1 LEQKNKYRG
10 GTGFLAVIAMMS
22 KNVYLTRWFFA
33 VFAAVILLY
42 IMAYSNPQ
50 LEFVANVV
58 LASLFGLTM
67 VDALLVF
74 SNANPITIERKVNNR
89 LNLGDTNPIHLKVTN
104 NTGQVVN
111 LTIVEGYPHE
121 MQDRSSEFLTLLKPH
136 GTETFD
142 YIFIPTRRGEYQFN
156 DVFVIMRS
164 MFFLASRRID
174 ISLEQT
180 VHVYPSVLQMKKYEL
195 LVFQQQKTS
204 IGIKKIRRLGNNSE
218 FEQIKNYVQ
227 GDELKTINW
236 KATSRRNELM
246 VNQYQEEKSQNIY
259 CIIDKSRSMQMEFEG
274 LSMLD
279 YSINAALVFSNIAL
293 KKGDKA
299 GLITYSDKMGTMLA
313 ADKSGGQ
320 MRRIHEALYN
330 QRTQYKEGNYELLYQ
345 SVRRTVKSRSLLVL
359 FTNFETEFAMRR
371 AIPMLRR
378 LNQKHVLVV
387 VFFEN
392 SELQELAFQPSTSIQ
407 EVYQA
412 TVAERMISI
421 KSKIAQELR
430 QNGIQTVLTLPDEL
444 SINTINKY
452 LELKAKGAI

>member
-1 LEQKNKYRG
+1 MY
-10 GTGFLAVIAMMS
+10 V
-22 KNVYLTRWFFA
+22 V
-33 VFAAVILLY
+33 
-42 IMAYSNPQ
+42 AYSIPS
-50 LEFVANVV
+50 FMFIANVV

-67 VDALLVF
+67 LDVLLVF
-74 SNANPITIERKVNNR
+74 SNRNPISVERKVVNR
-89 LNLGDTNPIHLKVTN
+89 LNLGDENPVHLTVIN
-104 NTGQVVN
+104 NTAQPIN
-111 LTIVEGYPHE
+111 FSLIEGYPVE
-121 MQDRSSEFLTLLKPH
+121 MQDRSTVMKGILGPNAAK
-136 GTETFD
+136 TFD
-142 YIFIPTRRGEYQFN
+142 YSFVPKRRGEYEFR
-156 DVFVIMRS
+156 DVFLILRS
-164 MFFLASRRID
+164 MFFLASRRIELPMKEM
-174 ISLEQT
+174 I
-180 VHVYPSVLQMKKYEL
+180 HVYPSVVQMKKYEL

-204 IGIKKIRRLGNNSE
+204 LGIKKIRRLGNNSE

-246 VNQYQEEKSQNIY
+246 VNQYQEEKSQSIY
-259 CIIDKSRSMQMEFEG
+259 CIIDKSRNMQMEFEG

-279 YSINAALVFSNIAL
+279 YSINSTLVFSNIAL

-299 GLITYSDKMGTMLA
+299 GLITYSDKIGTMLA
-313 ADKSGGQ
+313 AERSGGQ

-345 SVRRTVKSRSLLVL
+345 SIRRTVKSRSLLVL
-359 FTNFETEFAMRR
+359 FTNFETEFSMRR

-392 SELQELAFQPSTSIQ
+392 SDLQQLAYRPSTTIQ

-412 TVAERMISI
+412 TVAERMISV
-421 KSKIAQELR
+421 KSRIAQELR
-430 QNGIQTVLTLPDEL
+430 QNGIQTVLTLPNEL

-452 LELKAKGAI
+452 LELKAKGAV